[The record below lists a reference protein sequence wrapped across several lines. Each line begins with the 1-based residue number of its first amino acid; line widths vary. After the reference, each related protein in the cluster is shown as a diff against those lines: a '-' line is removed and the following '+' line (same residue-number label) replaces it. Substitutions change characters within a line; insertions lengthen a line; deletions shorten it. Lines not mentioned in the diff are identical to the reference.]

1 MYICTY
7 HCCQRP
13 YSLISMSS
21 RCPSSKMPKR
31 ASIASALQCVGCV
44 CERTHVPNPHT
55 HSHMHASTS
64 INTCINQVRPAHISL
79 DVHTHTLLT
88 CLCTQISYTHT
99 HIHTCTHS
107 FSPSLSPSLSLARSL
122 SLSHTHTDSLDN
134 ARNSATDARYIHE
147 RLRRHT
153 KSARQYLQTATRGC
167 LSRHPRPTHNPPTL
181 TSQCLYTKIDR

>member
-1 MYICTY
+1 MLLLHPPCSVWVVFVSARM
-7 HCCQRP
+7 CQ
-13 YSLISMSS
+13 I
-21 RCPSSKMPKR
+21 
-31 ASIASALQCVGCV
+31 
-44 CERTHVPNPHT
+44 HT
-55 HSHMHASTS
+55 HSHVHASTS

-79 DVHTHTLLT
+79 ERPHAHIPHLLVHKKITH
-88 CLCTQISYTHT
+88 THT

-107 FSPSLSPSLSLARSL
+107 FSPSPSPSLSLSL
-122 SLSHTHTDSLDN
+122 FHTHTHTDSLDN

-181 TSQCLYTKIDR
+181 TSQCVYTKIDR